1 LKEALELSKSIL
13 FDENEED
20 VTQQELLSPVL
31 QMFSRGNLDATFGPG
46 FSSKGMKKHG
56 ETTDEIYQLSQAVQ
70 SGVVLLKK
78 DGTIDKRSEA
88 VKRGEI
94 LFKENGKIDITKSK
108 LFQEKHIRTN
118 STAACHI
125 VSFEVVDAV
134 YQQSNFL
141 LNKETAESDNLYL
154 KSTQGNI
161 NGTFYM
167 EGQGDRALDA
177 EIKNAIAGVGR
188 GKLSEKAAN
197 RAKRQI
203 SIILNSK
210 DEIPLEIIESFRELY
225 NRLEDQNGHKI
236 CRANAKISALEPSQS
251 RLSTSME
258 LRNRKQSS
266 PTPSRA
272 ESGLKNDGEPDLRT
286 TVGKQRAAAAAP
298 PSTFLLSGSFDTPP
312 RQLTTISR
320 AQNSS
325 FHQPSYSSSS
335 FSGTFSG
342 RYHSTSGSANGPR
355 GGQYYMN
362 SNGNKTYI

>member
-1 LKEALELSKSIL
+1 M
-13 FDENEED
+13 
-20 VTQQELLSPVL
+20 Q
-31 QMFSRGNLDATFGPG
+31 
-46 FSSKGMKKHG
+46 
-56 ETTDEIYQLSQAVQ
+56 
-70 SGVVLLKK
+70 
-78 DGTIDKRSEA
+78 
-88 VKRGEI
+88 
-94 LFKENGKIDITKSK
+94 
-108 LFQEKHIRTN
+108 
-118 STAACHI
+118 
-125 VSFEVVDAV
+125 
-134 YQQSNFL
+134 
-141 LNKETAESDNLYL
+141 
-154 KSTQGNI
+154 
-161 NGTFYM
+161 
-167 EGQGDRALDA
+167 GQGDRALDA
-177 EIKNAIAGVGR
+177 EIKNAIVEIGG

-258 LRNRKQSS
+258 LHNRKQSS

-298 PSTFLLSGSFDTPP
+298 PPTSRSETQITGSQIRSFLVSGSFDTPP
-312 RQLTTISR
+312 TTISR

-342 RYHSTSGSANGPR
+342 RYHSSSGSANGREIYIGPR